1 MPRDVIF
8 ACAAV
13 CSVPASCV
21 AVSLPVLGLY
31 VKSPSDSNP
40 ILPPSTSPPA
50 VKTIALFSFV
60 LSLSLIVTVVATAAV
75 VAFVTVIPAMTVFIA
90 VPPIVIASASSVP
103 SISASPDISS
113 VAPSS
118 SPVTVKFLIPV

>member
-1 MPRDVIF
+1 M
-8 ACAAV
+8 
-13 CSVPASCV
+13 
-21 AVSLPVLGLY
+21 LGLY

-40 ILPPSTSPPA
+40 ILPPSTSPPD
-50 VKTIALFSFV
+50 VKTIALSSFV

-75 VAFVTVIPAMTVFIA
+75 VAFVTVTPAMTVFIA

-103 SISASPDISS
+103 LMSASPDISS